1 MKKHANNNKN
11 AANEVSAKNAELQ
24 IVTAEEFAAAQT
36 EALATNTVFNAISAA
51 NPLQNSVLT
60 VQQAEAL
67 ASKAASIAA
76 SAKVKTAKVKTE
88 RKKVIAYIVFLHNLI
103 ASGQYT
109 AKQLSAMCAAQFADV
124 KLSTINTTI
133 TDAKNAKY
141 TRFGQI
147 AVCDK
152 ATKIYSF
159 ASAAATE
166 TAAN

>member
-11 AANEVSAKNAELQ
+11 AANKVSAKNADLQ
-24 IVTAEEFAAAQT
+24 TVSTEEFNALQN
-36 EALATNTVFNAISAA
+36 EALATNTVFNAIIAA
-51 NPLQNSVLT
+51 NPLQNSVIT

-67 ASKAASIAA
+67 ANKAQSIAQ

-88 RKKVIAYIVFLHNLI
+88 RKTIAYIVFLHNLI

-109 AKQLSAMCAAQFADV
+109 AKQLSAMCAEQFAGT
-124 KLSTINTTI
+124 KLSTINTTL

-141 TRFGQI
+141 TRFGQV

-152 ATKIYSF
+152 VTKIYSF
-159 ASAAATE
+159 ASVATTE
-166 TAAN
+166 TATN